1 MSIFQPITKELE
13 AVKTMLQKEYI
24 IKAGHL
30 NSFAHLET
38 TSLNS
43 IIRPATVI
51 LSGRLFNYISNQV
64 IALAAV
70 VQFIYMASN
79 IHFRIT
85 EDQKEDKGPKDGS
98 QFPVLVGD
106 YLYGK
111 FFTSLCNAELAK
123 YLGPLSQVIC
133 SIHEGGILRRKV
145 SNPYSNR
152 NSNENK
158 IISLQQEITYK
169 ETGTLFETGCR
180 ISSELAGTSPED
192 QLNIQDFARELGTA
206 YGLIENRVD
215 ANNIVLHI
223 EKAGLSLNKLPQNK
237 YHQILRNL
245 LDQLQKDMPN
255 IVKQNA
261 IGS

>member
-1 MSIFQPITKELE
+1 MSIFKPITKELQ
-13 AVKTMLQKEYI
+13 AVNALLQKEYI

-70 VQFIYMASN
+70 VQFIYIASN
-79 IHFRIT
+79 IHFRIN
-85 EDQKEDKGPKDGS
+85 EDHKEDKGPKDGS

-111 FFTSLCNAELAK
+111 FFTSLCNAELVT

-133 SIHEGGILRRKV
+133 SIHEGGILRRKA
-145 SNPYSNR
+145 SNTYG
-152 NSNENK
+152 NENK
-158 IISLQQEITYK
+158 IFSLQQEITYK

-180 ISSELAGTSPED
+180 ISSELAGTGPED

-215 ANNIVLHI
+215 AHNIVLHL
-223 EKAGLSLNKLPQNK
+223 EKAGLSLSKLPKNK
-237 YHQILRNL
+237 YHQILQNL
-245 LDQLQKDMPN
+245 LDQLQKDMPS
-255 IVKQNA
+255 IVKENA